1 MDEAVSAMIDEESR
15 LRVMG
20 GGNSMKPAYVAVEDR
35 ECYICGEK
43 GHMSYNCP
51 NPRGSGGRGGTR
63 GGRGSS
69 RGGLRRSWLL
79 WWRPWWR
86 P

>member
-1 MDEAVSAMIDEESR
+1 
-15 LRVMG
+15 MG
-20 GGNSMKPAYVAVEDR
+20 GSNSMKLAYVAVEDR
-35 ECYICGEK
+35 ECNNCGEK